1 MFGDMEPREKLRSEL
16 TDAIQK
22 LQSQIE
28 LRSIGSTGR
37 MLVIREVRARLAE
50 LRQALAELDAED
62 AKGS

>member
-1 MFGDMEPREKLRSEL
+1 MEPREKLRSEL